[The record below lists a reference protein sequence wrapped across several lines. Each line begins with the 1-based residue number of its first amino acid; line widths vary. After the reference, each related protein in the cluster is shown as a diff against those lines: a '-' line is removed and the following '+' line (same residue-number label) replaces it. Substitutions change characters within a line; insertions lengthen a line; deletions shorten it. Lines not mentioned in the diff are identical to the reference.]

1 MAVTSYEVGEVWT
14 SVIISWELNILQSW
28 ENLLVFVWYEREI
41 GKVKWDVEEDLK
53 KKPVNARNGN
63 VTYVQWFN
71 AEGLD

>member
-53 KKPVNARNGN
+53 KKPVNGRNGN